1 MASKRKMVFGY
12 RMEFGDISPFPKEAE
27 TVQYIYATYL
37 TGASFQH
44 LAKELD
50 KRDVPYDAG
59 KHWNVNMVARIL
71 EDSRYI
77 GTEVYPALI
86 SAEQLQAVQER
97 RKQKRS
103 IPSRTPAQA
112 ELYRLCGGTV
122 PDSVARKVLKILNQ
136 VVGDP
141 QLIKIEAFGVPS
153 TEDIRRLRLE
163 LDKLL
168 HTPPVDE
175 EVARQKEMELAVLTL
190 ISVQMEE
197 YEAHRLRSIFGKQAK
212 MRELDANLLRQSV
225 RKITYGSK
233 TVKVLL
239 KNNQVL
245 EEYDNI

>member
-1 MASKRKMVFGY
+1 MTSKRKMVFGY
-12 RMEFGDISPFPKEAE
+12 RMEFGDSIPSPNEAE

-59 KHWNVNMVARIL
+59 KRWNVNMVARIL

-141 QLIKIEAFGVPS
+141 QLIKIEAFGVPG

-163 LDKLL
+163 LDRLL

-197 YEAHRLRSIFGKQAK
+197 YEAHRLRSIFGQRSK
-212 MRELDANLLRQSV
+212 MTELDAELLRQGVQSV
-225 RKITYGSK
+225 ECQGDDVR
-233 TVKVLL
+233 VHL
-239 KNNQVL
+239 KNGQCL
-245 EEYDNI
+245 EA

>member
-1 MASKRKMVFGY
+1 MGNRKQPFGY
-12 RMEFGDISPFPKEAE
+12 RMTLGEITIQPEEAE
-27 TVQYIYATYL
+27 LVRFIFQGYS
-37 TGASFQH
+37 TGAT
-44 LAKELD
+44 LGELT
-50 KRDVPYDAG
+50 KALCRQEIPYYAG
-59 KHWNVNMVARIL
+59 RTWNKNMVSRIL

-141 QLIKIEAFGVPS
+141 QLIKIETVGVPG

-163 LDKLL
+163 LDRLL

-175 EVARQKEMELAVLTL
+175 EVARQKAMELAVLTL

-197 YEAHRLRSIFGKQAK
+197 YEAHRLRSILGRRSK
-212 MRELDANLLRQSV
+212 MVELDAELLRQGVGSV
-225 RKITYGSK
+225 ECQGDDVR
-233 TVKVLL
+233 VHL
-239 KNNQVL
+239 KNGQCL
-245 EEYDNI
+245 EA

>member
-1 MASKRKMVFGY
+1 MGTSA
-12 RMEFGDISPFPKEAE
+12 PCPKEAE
-27 TVQYIYATYL
+27 TVQYIYTAYL

-103 IPSRTPAQA
+103 ISSRTPAQA
-112 ELYRLCGGTV
+112 ELYRLCSGTV

-163 LDKLL
+163 LDRLL
-168 HTPPVDE
+168 HTPPVDK

-190 ISVQMEE
+190 ISVPMEE
-197 YEAHRLRSIFGKQAK
+197 YEAHRLRSIFGRRSK
-212 MRELDANLLRQSV
+212 MVELDAELLRQGVQSV
-225 RKITYGSK
+225 ECQDDNVR
-233 TVKVLL
+233 VHL
-239 KNNQVL
+239 KNGQCL
-245 EEYDNI
+245 EA

>member
-12 RMEFGDISPFPKEAE
+12 RMEFGDIVPSPNEAE

-112 ELYRLCGGTV
+112 ELYTV

-141 QLIKIEAFGVPS
+141 QLIKIETFGVPG

-163 LDKLL
+163 LDRLL

-175 EVARQKEMELAVLTL
+175 EVARQKAMELAVLTL

-197 YEAHRLRSIFGKQAK
+197 YEAHRLRSILGRRSK
-212 MRELDANLLRQSV
+212 MVELDAELLRQGVGSV
-225 RKITYGSK
+225 ECQGDDVR
-233 TVKVLL
+233 VHL
-239 KNNQVL
+239 KNGQCL
-245 EEYDNI
+245 EA

>member
-12 RMEFGDISPFPKEAE
+12 RMEFGDIIPSPNEAE

-86 SAEQLQAVQER
+86 SAEQFQAVQER

-103 IPSRTPAQA
+103 FPLEPPRRPRFTGSAAAQSPTALREKFSR
-112 ELYRLCGGTV
+112 Y
-122 PDSVARKVLKILNQ
+122 
-136 VVGDP
+136 
-141 QLIKIEAFGVPS
+141 
-153 TEDIRRLRLE
+153 
-163 LDKLL
+163 
-168 HTPPVDE
+168 
-175 EVARQKEMELAVLTL
+175 
-190 ISVQMEE
+190 
-197 YEAHRLRSIFGKQAK
+197 
-212 MRELDANLLRQSV
+212 
-225 RKITYGSK
+225 
-233 TVKVLL
+233 
-239 KNNQVL
+239 
-245 EEYDNI
+245 

>member
-12 RMEFGDISPFPKEAE
+12 RMEFGDIIPSPNEAE

-86 SAEQLQAVQER
+86 SAEQL
-97 RKQKRS
+97 
-103 IPSRTPAQA
+103 
-112 ELYRLCGGTV
+112 YRLCGGTV

-163 LDKLL
+163 LDRLL

-197 YEAHRLRSIFGKQAK
+197 YEAHRLRSIFGRRSK
-212 MRELDANLLRQSV
+212 MVELDAELLRQGVQSV
-225 RKITYGSK
+225 ECQGDDVR
-233 TVKVLL
+233 VHL
-239 KNNQVL
+239 KNGQCL
-245 EEYDNI
+245 EA

>member
-12 RMEFGDISPFPKEAE
+12 RMEFGDIVPSPNEAE

-122 PDSVARKVLKILNQ
+122 PDSVARKVLKIWNQ
-136 VVGDP
+136 VVCYT
-141 QLIKIEAFGVPS
+141 GVPG

-175 EVARQKEMELAVLTL
+175 EVARQKAMELAVLTL

-197 YEAHRLRSIFGKQAK
+197 YEAHRLRSILGRRSK
-212 MRELDANLLRQSV
+212 MVELDAELLRQGVGSV
-225 RKITYGSK
+225 ECQGDDVR
-233 TVKVLL
+233 VRL
-239 KNNQVL
+239 KNGQCL
-245 EEYDNI
+245 EA

>member
-12 RMEFGDISPFPKEAE
+12 RMEFGDIIPSPNEAE

-86 SAEQLQAVQER
+86 SAEQFQAVQER

-112 ELYRLCGGTV
+112 ALYRLCGGTV

-136 VVGDP
+136 GGRRSAAHQDR
-141 QLIKIEAFGVPS
+141 G
-153 TEDIRRLRLE
+153 IRCSRHRRYSAA
-163 LDKLL
+163 
-168 HTPPVDE
+168 PAGAGQASAYA
-175 EVARQKEMELAVLTL
+175 AR
-190 ISVQMEE
+190 
-197 YEAHRLRSIFGKQAK
+197 G
-212 MRELDANLLRQSV
+212 
-225 RKITYGSK
+225 
-233 TVKVLL
+233 
-239 KNNQVL
+239 
-245 EEYDNI
+245 

>member
-12 RMEFGDISPFPKEAE
+12 RMELGDIVPSPNESE
-27 TVQYIYATYL
+27 TVRYIYTRYL
-37 TGASFQH
+37 AGASFQC
-44 LAKELD
+44 LANELNQ
-50 KRDVPYDAG
+50 KALPYHTG
-59 KHWNVNMVARIL
+59 KSWNKNMVARIL

-112 ELYRLCGGTV
+112 ALYRLCGGTV

-141 QLIKIEAFGVPS
+141 QLIKIEAFGVPG

-163 LDKLL
+163 LDRLL

-175 EVARQKEMELAVLTL
+175 EVARQKAMELAVLTL

-197 YEAHRLRSIFGKQAK
+197 YEAHRLRSIFGRRSK
-212 MRELDANLLRQSV
+212 MTELDAELLRQGVQSV
-225 RKITYGSK
+225 ECQGDDVR
-233 TVKVLL
+233 VRL
-239 KNNQVL
+239 KNGQCL
-245 EEYDNI
+245 EA

>member
-1 MASKRKMVFGY
+1 MTSKRKMVFGY
-12 RMEFGDISPFPKEAE
+12 RIEFVDIIPSPNEAE

-59 KHWNVNMVARIL
+59 KRWNVNMVARIL

-112 ELYRLCGGTV
+112 ELYRLCSPRRRHNLHEKRPAV
-122 PDSVARKVLKILNQ
+122 RRVLPASGPLQ
-136 VVGDP
+136 
-141 QLIKIEAFGVPS
+141 
-153 TEDIRRLRLE
+153 R
-163 LDKLL
+163 
-168 HTPPVDE
+168 
-175 EVARQKEMELAVLTL
+175 TL
-190 ISVQMEE
+190 
-197 YEAHRLRSIFGKQAK
+197 
-212 MRELDANLLRQSV
+212 LLRH
-225 RKITYGSK
+225 RM
-233 TVKVLL
+233 
-239 KNNQVL
+239 
-245 EEYDNI
+245 YDHPFLPTDTQLGQQ

>member
-12 RMEFGDISPFPKEAE
+12 RMDFGDIIPSPNEAE

-59 KHWNVNMVARIL
+59 KRWNVNMVARIL

-103 IPSRTPAQA
+103 ISSRTPAQA
-112 ELYRLCGGTV
+112 ELYRLCGSTV

-163 LDKLL
+163 LDRLL

-197 YEAHRLRSIFGKQAK
+197 YEAHRLRSILGRRSK
-212 MRELDANLLRQSV
+212 MVELDAELLRQGVGSV
-225 RKITYGSK
+225 ECQGDDVR
-233 TVKVLL
+233 VRL
-239 KNNQVL
+239 KNGQCL
-245 EEYDNI
+245 EA